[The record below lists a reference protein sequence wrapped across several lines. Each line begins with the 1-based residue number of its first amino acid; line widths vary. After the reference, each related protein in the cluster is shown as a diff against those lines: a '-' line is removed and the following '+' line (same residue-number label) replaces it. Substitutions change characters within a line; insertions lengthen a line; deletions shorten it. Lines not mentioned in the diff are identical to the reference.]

1 MGRTTD
7 GATFLARSRRQSSLV
22 VAPRRNGHSLH
33 AAFNPDFTVQLFVT
47 RRGYIEFSPRT
58 AQLEDNRQHGTY
70 ITCCFGKRFYS
81 NPQVAQ
87 IAKQFLPTWSL
98 GNPHTWKAN

>member
-22 VAPRRNGHSLH
+22 VAPRRNGRSLH

-58 AQLEDNRQHGTY
+58 AQLEDNRQHGT
-70 ITCCFGKRFYS
+70 CCFGKRFYS

>member
-7 GATFLARSRRQSSLV
+7 GATFLARSRRQSFLV

-47 RRGYIEFSPRT
+47 RRDYIELSTSST
-58 AQLEDNRQHGTY
+58 AQLRGEREFPFPSIPKNE
-70 ITCCFGKRFYS
+70 
-81 NPQVAQ
+81 
-87 IAKQFLPTWSL
+87 SL
-98 GNPHTWKAN
+98 

>member
-7 GATFLARSRRQSSLV
+7 GATFLDRSRRQSSLV

-47 RRGYIEFSPRT
+47 RSDYIELSPRT

-70 ITCCFGKRFYS
+70 ITCCFRKRFYS

-87 IAKQFLPTWSL
+87 ICLPNNSCQH
-98 GNPHTWKAN
+98 GH